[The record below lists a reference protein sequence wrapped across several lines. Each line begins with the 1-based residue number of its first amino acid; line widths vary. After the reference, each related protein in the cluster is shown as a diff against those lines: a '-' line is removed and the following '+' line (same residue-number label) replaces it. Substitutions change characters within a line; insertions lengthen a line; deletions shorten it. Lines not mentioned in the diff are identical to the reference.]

1 MTSGQRSYS
10 YQEFLAREAEAEA
23 GRRHPLRLLAV
34 FLLLF
39 FAFQYSWEMSRD
51 SALERLVI
59 HDATVR
65 PAVWIIGQLSPASGI
80 EAQGSRMVSP
90 QGRLNILNGCEGLE
104 TLFLLLAAL
113 LAYPLR
119 RGVRLRGIA
128 LGVLLVFVLN
138 QARIVMLWYAFLYDR
153 ALFGALHGVVL
164 PLLMVVAC
172 LAFFLLYLARHA
184 PGDA

>member
-1 MTSGQRSYS
+1 MTSGQQSYS
-10 YQEFLAREAEAEA
+10 YQEFQTREAEV
-23 GRRHPLRLLAV
+23 GSRRPLRLLAV

-39 FAFQYSWEMSRD
+39 FVFQYGWEMSRD
-51 SALERLVI
+51 TALERLVV

-65 PAVWIIGQLSPASGI
+65 PAVWVIGQLSPGSGI
-80 EAQGSRMVSP
+80 EAQGFRMVSP

-119 RGVRLRGIA
+119 FGIRLRGIA

-153 ALFGALHGVVL
+153 AVFGALHGVVL
-164 PLLMVVAC
+164 PLLMVAAC
-172 LAFFLLYLARHA
+172 LVFYLLFLARHA
-184 PGDA
+184 SERT